1 MEIDPMYLT
10 DSTLPED
17 TQVNDDEDGA
27 ADLANDGMDKRAAL
41 LRRELENSRKEQ
53 ELARKELELAK
64 REIELLQNM
73 RQISVN
79 SCNETLEENPQVN
92 PIAVVRESRLTNNDD
107 LTKVMMGS
115 RLKGKALEWLH
126 SRSEYIAMPVNDL
139 LGKLRE
145 MFYHRPSKILT
156 RRQFEQRT
164 WKREETFSSYL
175 HDKVILA
182 DRVPIEDDEIIEY
195 IIEGIPDQM
204 LRNQARVQR
213 LKSQESLLEAFDKV
227 SLRGRGHHTGTYP
240 KNEEKLKQQ
249 KTGKKTGK
257 GEAAKI
263 TKRCHNCGLLTHYAT
278 DCPMKSKGRKCFKC
292 QEFGHIAAE
301 CKKK

>member
-64 REIELLQNM
+64 H
-73 RQISVN
+73 
-79 SCNETLEENPQVN
+79 
-92 PIAVVRESRLTNNDD
+92 D